1 MNSTAFQPLPEPPSG
16 FRYYRSAREILH
28 AQELLP
34 YQHVL
39 MRAWDKNEMGLSAV
53 LTLNG
58 IPTVYVHDSKRPMKA
73 SEVAVLQCK
82 FWNQGLATVLLL
94 REPGRLRVFSSMEK
108 PCQPDT
114 ATDKEIEDLM
124 VESFDLATQAAWA
137 ERFYLEIGTG
147 HYYSK
152 PSHLAKFD
160 PRETVDSYLID
171 NLEAVRDQL
180 TSGLDALS
188 PAMAHAFLGRILFA
202 CYLCHRGII
211 QLDNY
216 LSGGPW
222 QDIGDLLARSPAEKI
237 IQLLYDKLFPKL
249 KGRFNG
255 SMFDEDLSHEQDL
268 IKPRHLDAVR
278 HFLEGSEVKKGQRKL
293 GFWAY
298 RFDFIPVET
307 ISSIYEKFL
316 DHEDASGKR
325 KLGAYYTPRLLAEM
339 TLDLALRNRKD
350 IRGLRFIDPSCG
362 SGIFLVLAF
371 NRLVARWNAD
381 QRKKPSVTERAE
393 ALRTILS
400 QLRGVD
406 MNLTACRIACFSLY
420 LAFLDQ
426 FDPSDVEEYI
436 ETTGD
441 KLPNLLVAKSHG
453 FKKAT
458 IPVIW
463 ERDFFDVADDW
474 HGKFDVVVGNPP
486 WGERGTKQ
494 LANPFVEKSP
504 AMLADGG
511 RAALV
516 LPSKIFLNNKTDAFQ
531 RRWLS
536 AITLETMV
544 QLADYRFILFKEAK
558 CPACIVGFTAQPP
571 APDHEIEYIAPKV
584 SLIDLRDGLIPVS
597 PQDRKWI
604 PLAELLDRERED
616 PIGVAWK
623 TRLWGTPR
631 DQKLL
636 DYLLGLPRL
645 SELTGLASAPKQAEG
660 KRWIAGQGCKPRKK
674 NSNSQPDRDLKDFG
688 LWSADDRFVSPDD
701 LDGLAFVRDEACV
714 TLGKHFE
721 NEGYLLGQL
730 YSKPPECL
738 FSGPLVLLNQGFS
751 QAAFSKGIIRFQ
763 HSLQSF
769 SNPKGGDEDALLFL
783 AGYLRSKLARYAAF
797 HTSANL
803 ATERDKVHLD
813 EVLRLPF
820 FLPDHPDINWEL
832 QGIFRRIVATMRSE
846 EGRLENSARQFEKEY
861 RRKQTDL
868 FQEEEQREWTTTW
881 LTLERK
887 MGTQF
892 RQSLDPLI
900 YEYFGLTPQDIALV
914 DDTCEIFDKGDTP
927 PSLES
932 ARFIPTLSLISA
944 AEGLESYA
952 TMISQTLNGWASG
965 PLKVTASGAV
975 DAKTGYALVELQ
987 QSKEEK
993 PYHARQS
1000 SAKVLEAAQ
1009 RLQEASVETMGG
1021 SICFHRSGWYFDG
1034 KRILI
1039 VKPARLGEWT
1049 RTAALNDAAALY
1061 AEISET
1067 RHSKQT

>member
-1 MNSTAFQPLPEPPSG
+1 MNSAVYQPLPEPPAG
-16 FRYYRSAREILH
+16 FRFYRSAREIVQ
-28 AQELLP
+28 AQELLA

-39 MRAWDKNEMGLSAV
+39 IRAWDKNEMGLSAV

-58 IPTVYVHDSKRPMKA
+58 IPTVYVHDSKRPLKA
-73 SEVAVLQCK
+73 PEVADLQCK

-94 REPGRLRVFSSMEK
+94 REPGRLRVFSSMQK
-108 PCQPDT
+108 PLEPGT
-114 ATDKEIEDLM
+114 ATEEEIENLM
-124 VESFDLATQAAWA
+124 VESIHLATQAAWA
-137 ERFYLEIGTG
+137 EKFYLEIGTG

-152 PSHLAKFD
+152 PAHLAKFD
-160 PRETVDSYLID
+160 PKETVDSYLID

-180 TSGLDALS
+180 TSGPDALS

-211 QLDNY
+211 KLDNY
-216 LSGGPW
+216 LTGGPW
-222 QDIGDLLARSPAEKI
+222 HDIRDLLTRSPAEKI
-237 IQLLYDKLFPKL
+237 IPRLYDKLFPKL
-249 KGRFNG
+249 KERFNG
-255 SMFDEDLSHEQDL
+255 SMFDEDLSNEQNS
-268 IKPRHLDAVR
+268 IKPRHFEAVR
-278 HFLEGSEVKKGQRKL
+278 HFLEGSEVKKGQRNL

-316 DHEDASGKR
+316 DREDENGKR

-381 QRKKPSVTERAE
+381 QRKKPSIKEKAN
-393 ALRTILS
+393 ALLTILA

-436 ETTGD
+436 GTTRN
-441 KLPNLLVAKSHG
+441 KLPNLLVAENRG
-453 FKKAT
+453 FKKAS

-463 ERDFFDVADDW
+463 ERDFFDVADEW
-474 HGKFDVVVGNPP
+474 RGKFDIVVGNPP
-486 WGERGTKQ
+486 WEGRASGQ
-494 LANPFVEKSP
+494 VANDFMEKTP
-504 AMLADGG
+504 ALLADGG

-544 QLADYRFILFKEAK
+544 QLADYSFILFKEAK
-558 CPACIVGFTAQPP
+558 CPACIVSFTPKPP

-604 PLAELLDRERED
+604 PLSELLDKERED
-616 PIGVAWK
+616 PIGVSWK

-636 DYLLGLPRL
+636 NYLLCLPRL
-645 SELTGLASAPKQAEG
+645 SELVGTPNQMEKGA
-660 KRWIAGQGCKPRKK
+660 KRWAKGQGFQPLGKSDSSSKAKITNWPSGQRFVTPRILGDLFYLPEILSLDLKTYFAKK
-674 NSNSQPDRDLKDFG
+674 NVDSDELRRLPAERIFQP
-688 LWSADDRFVSPDD
+688 PM
-701 LDGLAFVRDEACV
+701 
-714 TLGKHFE
+714 
-721 NEGYLLGQL
+721 
-730 YSKPPECL
+730 
-738 FSGPLVLLNQGFS
+738 VLLNQGFTK
-751 QAAFSKGIIRFQ
+751 ATFIDYPVRFQ
-763 HSLQSF
+763 DSLQSF
-769 SNPKGGDEDALLFL
+769 TAQPTDTPYLKLLALCLK
-783 AGYLRSKLARYAAF
+783 SKLFRYFAF

-803 ATERDKVHLD
+803 GTERDKVHLE

-820 FLPDHPDINWEL
+820 FLPEDEAAPRNGELLIRKIVGLADRHLKGCKAAAEKIATSSNKPDAGW
-832 QGIFRRIVATMRSE
+832 GP
-846 EGRLENSARQFEKEY
+846 
-861 RRKQTDL
+861 L
-868 FQEEEQREWTTTW
+868 FGDDTTQVIQKWGAQYEEESRE
-881 LTLERK
+881 LMAK
-887 MGTQF
+887 A
-892 RQSLDPLI
+892 DPLI
-900 YEYFGLTPQDIALV
+900 YKYFGLTSQDIALV
-914 DDTCEIFDKGDTP
+914 EDTCEIFDKGDTP

-932 ARFIPTLSLISA
+932 ARSIPTLSPILD

-952 TMISQTLNGWASG
+952 SMISQTLNGWASG
-965 PLKVTASGAV
+965 PFKVTASGAV

-987 QSKEEK
+987 QNKEEK
-993 PYHARQS
+993 PYQARQS
-1000 SAKVLEAAQ
+1000 SAKILEAAH
-1009 RLQEASVETMGG
+1009 RLQEASIETMGDT
-1021 SICFHRSGWYFDG
+1021 IHFHRSGWYFDG

-1049 RTAALNDAAALY
+1049 RTAALNDAAGLFAQI
-1061 AEISET
+1061 AET
-1067 RHSKQT
+1067 RHAKRK